1 MRRTLAAAVLV
12 VTAMAVPAAAQNP
25 VKWVLDQ
32 VGECMDCIPSRCQI
46 LNSCEAVELIDWP

>member
-12 VTAMAVPAAAQNP
+12 VTAMAVPAAAENP

-32 VGECMDCIPSRCQI
+32 VDECMDCIPSRCQI
-46 LNSCEAVELIDWP
+46 LNSCEVVVWP